1 MVGRWGM
8 SERIGPL
15 SVLPAEG
22 DPRLAG
28 ISNGLL
34 DAVDEEV
41 RRITDECY
49 AEARRLLRANRG
61 KLDAI
66 VAQLLI
72 HESLDEPDI
81 YAAAGIPR
89 PPAISTPTP
98 VPV

>member
-1 MVGRWGM
+1 M
-8 SERIGPL
+8 SERIGTL

-22 DPRLAG
+22 DPRMAG
-28 ISNGLL
+28 ISDGLL

-49 AEARRLLRANRG
+49 AEARRLLRENRD

-66 VAQLLI
+66 VAALLE

-81 YAAAGIPR
+81 YAAAGIARPAAAP
-89 PPAISTPTP
+89 PPAP
-98 VPV
+98 VPA